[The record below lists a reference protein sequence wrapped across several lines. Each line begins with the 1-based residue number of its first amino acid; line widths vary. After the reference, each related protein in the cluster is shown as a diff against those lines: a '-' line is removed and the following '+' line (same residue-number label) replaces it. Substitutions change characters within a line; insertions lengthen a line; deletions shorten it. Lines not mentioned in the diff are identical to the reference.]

1 MVGTLVRLPLPPGV
15 VPPLAA
21 TLMLAFLLR
30 ETRLIKF
37 PLPQNARLVP
47 QFVTRVPVWGS
58 LQFGIELGTGMR
70 TYSPT
75 GLPHVMVVALFFL
88 GGWQEAVATGTGF
101 AAGRAVMM
109 LTFILARDKQLADHA
124 FQSLLPHLHWA
135 LLVGFVPLALA
146 LSHLDAASQI
156 RYAVG
161 ALLGAAVV
169 GKLRDLRA
177 FWRSLGTLGLSGR
190 LGWVAAAAVLAV
202 EVLAVAVI
210 FSPTP
215 TALVGAMVCGLGTL
229 FTGLQA
235 YFLVGGYPESCGCF
249 GESNGAA
256 APAVGLARAL
266 AVLAGGLVLVVAAG
280 GFQ

>member
-75 GLPHVMVVALFFL
+75 GLPHVTVVALFFL

-210 FSPTP
+210 FLRRQRRWWAPWSAGWARCLPGCRPTSWSAATPSRAGASVSPTVRQRQRWVWP
-215 TALVGAMVCGLGTL
+215 GH
-229 FTGLQA
+229 
-235 YFLVGGYPESCGCF
+235 
-249 GESNGAA
+249 
-256 APAVGLARAL
+256 
-266 AVLAGGLVLVVAAG
+266 
-280 GFQ
+280 